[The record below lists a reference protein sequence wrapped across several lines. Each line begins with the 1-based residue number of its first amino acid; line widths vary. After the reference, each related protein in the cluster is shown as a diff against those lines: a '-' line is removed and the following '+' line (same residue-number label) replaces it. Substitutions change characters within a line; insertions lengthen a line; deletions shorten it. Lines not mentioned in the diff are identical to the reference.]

1 MKTETKETP
10 VKGALIYQ
18 PHGAAGEYAKW
29 AINLY
34 HGCSNGC
41 TYCYNRRGVLSHVFG
56 DKPELAAPIIKLRE
70 KLLNM
75 YMKDRGIT
83 ARENIY
89 SSAVFMYGVLAA
101 QRLILTDLAKIGEDK
116 IRKDGGI
123 FFSFT
128 CDPFDSYLANNN
140 NITQWMLRTLVTS
153 QIPVTILT
161 KNVDWLYTEGWKLVL
176 TRSHKAWPEYV
187 ENLPHCLTIGFTIT
201 GKDELE
207 PNAPSTEKRIEA
219 LRKLHDEYKIK
230 TFVSLEPIIDLH
242 SASEVIKETYK
253 ITDEIRIGAQS
264 PIKKDRYDPNEFVGF
279 VTAIKCIARFSKTRL
294 QVKNSMY
301 KQADAF
307 GGVYRDLCVRMLDE
321 IREIYSVKSKEENHE
336 K

>member
-18 PHGAAGEYAKW
+18 PQGAAGEYAKW

-56 DKPELAAPIIKLRE
+56 DKPELEAPIIKSRDRQINYFLE
-70 KLLNM
+70 LKKL
-75 YMKDRGIT
+75 T
-83 ARENIY
+83 AHNPIPDVVIENCTNIAIRSWIY
-89 SSAVFMYGVLAA
+89 IDTKRIGVSRLIEDGGVFM
-101 QRLILTDLAKIGEDK
+101 
-116 IRKDGGI
+116 
-123 FFSFT
+123 SFT
-128 CDPFDSYLANNN
+128 CDPLDAEDNVQNY
-140 NITQWMLRTLVTS
+140 TLYAVKRLLKYG
-153 QIPVTILT
+153 IPATLLT
-161 KNVDWLYTEGWKLVL
+161 KNVAWLKEDNWKKLL
-176 TRSHKAWPEYV
+176 KEYPKHICCSTHHA
-187 ENLPHCLTIGFTIT
+187 LLTIGFTIT

-242 SASEVIKETYK
+242 SASEVIKKTYK

-264 PIKKDRYDPNEFVGF
+264 PIKKNRYNVMEFISF
-279 VTAIKCIARFSKTRL
+279 VVAVRSLANNLDCHFM
-294 QVKNSMY
+294 VKDSMY
-301 KQADAF
+301 KQAETFDDISCR
-307 GGVYRDLCVRMLDE
+307 VCVKALDE
-321 IREIYSVKSKEENHE
+321 IKKIYNLKQKENDE

>member
-18 PHGAAGEYAKW
+18 PQGAAGEYAKW

-89 SSAVFMYGVLAA
+89 PSAVFWYGIFAA

-128 CDPFDSYLANNN
+128 CDPFDSYLDNNN
-140 NITQWMLRTLVTS
+140 NITPWMLQSLVTS

-161 KNVDWLYTEGWKLVL
+161 KNVDWLYTEGWDRAL
-176 TRSHKAWPEYV
+176 THSPMIEPEYA

-201 GKDELE
+201 GKDKLE
-207 PNAPSTEKRIEA
+207 PGAPSTEKRIEA

-230 TFVSLEPIIDLH
+230 TFVSLEPITSICT
-242 SASEVIKETYK
+242 ASEVIKKTYQ

-264 PIKKDRYDPNEFVGF
+264 PIKKDRYDPNEFFGF
-279 VTAIKCIARFSKTRL
+279 VTSVKFLACDLPCRFM
-294 QVKNSMY
+294 VKDSMY
-301 KQADAF
+301 KQAEAF
-307 GGVYRDLCVRMLDE
+307 GGTYRDMCIAKLDE
-321 IREIYSVKSKEENHE
+321 IRKIYESKQTGNDE

>member
-18 PHGAAGEYAKW
+18 PQGAAGEYAKW

-56 DKPELAAPIIKLRE
+56 DKPELAAPIVKSRDRQINYFLECKKL
-70 KLLNM
+70 
-75 YMKDRGIT
+75 T
-83 ARENIY
+83 AHDPIPDVVIENCTNVAIRSWIY
-89 SSAVFMYGVLAA
+89 IDTKRIGVSRLIEDGGVFM
-101 QRLILTDLAKIGEDK
+101 
-116 IRKDGGI
+116 
-123 FFSFT
+123 SFT
-128 CDPFDSYLANNN
+128 CDPLDADDNVQNYTLYAVKRL
-140 NITQWMLRTLVTS
+140 LRYG
-153 QIPVTILT
+153 IPVTLLT
-161 KNVDWLYTEGWKLVL
+161 KNVAWLKEDNWKKLL
-176 TRSHKAWPEYV
+176 KEYPKHICCSTHHA
-187 ENLPHCLTIGFTIT
+187 LLTIGFTIT

-242 SASEVIKETYK
+242 SASEVIKATYK
-253 ITDEIRIGAQS
+253 ITDEIRIGVQS
-264 PIKKDRYDPNEFVGF
+264 PIKKNRYHVMEFISF
-279 VTAIKCIARFSKTRL
+279 VVAVRSLANNLDCYFM
-294 QVKNSMY
+294 VKDSMY
-301 KQADAF
+301 KQAETFDDISCR
-307 GGVYRDLCVRMLDE
+307 VCVKALDE
-321 IREIYSVKSKEENHE
+321 IKNIYNSKQKEENDE

>member
-1 MKTETKETP
+1 METETKEPP

-18 PHGAAGEYAKW
+18 PQGAAGEYAKW

-56 DKPELAAPIIKLRE
+56 DKPKLAAPIIKLRE
-70 KLLNM
+70 KLLKK

-89 SSAVFMYGVLAA
+89 PSAAFMYAVLAA
-101 QRLILTDLAKIGEDK
+101 QRLILADLAKIGEDK

-128 CDPFDSYLANNN
+128 CDPFDSYLENNN
-140 NITQWMLRTLVTS
+140 NIIEWMLYTLVTS

-161 KNVDWLYTEGWKLVL
+161 KNVDWLYTEGCELVL
-176 TRSHKAWPEYV
+176 TRSHKVWPEYV

-201 GKDELE
+201 GNDKLE
-207 PNAPSTEKRIEA
+207 PGAPSTEKRIEA

-230 TFVSLEPIIDLH
+230 TFVSLEPIISIH
-242 SASEVIKETYK
+242 TASEVIKKTYK
-253 ITDEIRIGAQS
+253 ITDEIRLGAQS
-264 PIKKDRYDPNEFVGF
+264 PIKKDRYAPNEFVGF
-279 VTAIKCIARFSKTRL
+279 IIAVKTLARGLDCRFK
-294 QVKNSMY
+294 VKDSMY
-301 KQADAF
+301 KQAETFEGA
-307 GGVYRDLCVRMLDE
+307 YQDLCVRNLDE
-321 IREIYSVKSKEENHE
+321 IKKIYESKQKENDE

>member
-18 PHGAAGEYAKW
+18 PQGAAGEYAKW

-56 DKPELAAPIIKLRE
+56 DKPELAAPIIKSRDRQINYFLE
-70 KLLNM
+70 LKKL
-75 YMKDRGIT
+75 T
-83 ARENIY
+83 AHDPIPDVVIENCTNVAIRSCIY
-89 SSAVFMYGVLAA
+89 IDAKRIGVSRLIEDGGVFM
-101 QRLILTDLAKIGEDK
+101 
-116 IRKDGGI
+116 
-123 FFSFT
+123 SFT
-128 CDPFDSYLANNN
+128 CDPLDAEDNVQNY
-140 NITQWMLRTLVTS
+140 TLYAVKRLFKYG
-153 QIPVTILT
+153 IPATLLT
-161 KNVDWLYTEGWKLVL
+161 KNVAWLKEDNWKKLL
-176 TRSHKAWPEYV
+176 KEYPKHICCSTHHA
-187 ENLPHCLTIGFTIT
+187 LLTIGFTIT

-242 SASEVIKETYK
+242 SASEVIKKTYK

-264 PIKKDRYDPNEFVGF
+264 PIKKNRYNVMEFISF
-279 VTAIKCIARFSKTRL
+279 VVAVRSLANNLDCHFM
-294 QVKNSMY
+294 VKDSMY
-301 KQADAF
+301 KQAETFDDISCR
-307 GGVYRDLCVRMLDE
+307 VCVKALDE
-321 IREIYSVKSKEENHE
+321 IKNIYESKQKENDE

>member
-18 PHGAAGEYAKW
+18 PQGAAGEYAKW

-56 DKPELAAPIIKLRE
+56 DKPELATPIIKQRD
-70 KLLNM
+70 KQLNEYLKKNNM
-75 YMKDRGIT
+75 TAHDAIPQKVIRDTTAVSALSIVAKDIIR
-83 ARENIY
+83 
-89 SSAVFMYGVLAA
+89 
-101 QRLILTDLAKIGEDK
+101 IGEDV
-116 IRKDGGI
+116 IREDGGI

-128 CDPFDSYLANNN
+128 CDPFDPD
-140 NITQWMLRTLVTS
+140 IDMDILRMIVFVLS
-153 QIPVTILT
+153 DRQIPATILT
-161 KNVDWLYTEGWKLVL
+161 KNIDWLENDKWKDFLEL
-176 TRSHKAWPEYV
+176 DADYPDDLLRD
-187 ENLPHCLTIGFTIT
+187 LTIGFTIT

-230 TFVSLEPIIDLH
+230 TFVSLEPITSIH
-242 SASEVIKETYK
+242 AASEVIKKTYK

-279 VTAIKCIARFSKTRL
+279 IVAVKTLARGLDCRFM
-294 QVKNSMY
+294 VKDSMY
-301 KQADAF
+301 KQAETFEGA
-307 GGVYRDLCVRMLDE
+307 YRDLCVRNLDE
-321 IREIYSVKSKEENHE
+321 IKKIYESKQKENDE

>member
-18 PHGAAGEYAKW
+18 PQGAAGEYAKW

-56 DKPELAAPIIKLRE
+56 DKPELASPIIKSRDRQINYFLE
-70 KLLNM
+70 LKKL
-75 YMKDRGIT
+75 T
-83 ARENIY
+83 AHNHIPDVVIENCTNIAIRSWIY
-89 SSAVFMYGVLAA
+89 IDTKRIGVSRLIEDGGVFM
-101 QRLILTDLAKIGEDK
+101 
-116 IRKDGGI
+116 
-123 FFSFT
+123 SFT
-128 CDPFDSYLANNN
+128 CDPLDAEDNVQNY
-140 NITQWMLRTLVTS
+140 TLYAVKRLLKYG
-153 QIPVTILT
+153 IPATLLT
-161 KNVDWLYTEGWKLVL
+161 KNVAWLKEDNWKKLL
-176 TRSHKAWPEYV
+176 KEYPKHICCSTHHA
-187 ENLPHCLTIGFTIT
+187 LLTIGFTIT

-242 SASEVIKETYK
+242 SASEVIKKTYK

-264 PIKKDRYDPNEFVGF
+264 PIKKNRYNVMEFISF
-279 VTAIKCIARFSKTRL
+279 VVAVRSLANNLDCHFM
-294 QVKNSMY
+294 VKDSMY
-301 KQADAF
+301 KQAETFDDISCR
-307 GGVYRDLCVRMLDE
+307 VCVKALDE
-321 IREIYSVKSKEENHE
+321 IKNIYESKQKENDE

>member
-18 PHGAAGEYAKW
+18 PQGAAGKYAKW

-56 DKPELAAPIIKLRE
+56 DKPELAAPIIKSRDRQINYFLE
-70 KLLNM
+70 LKKL
-75 YMKDRGIT
+75 T
-83 ARENIY
+83 AHNPIPDVVIENCTNIAIRSWIY
-89 SSAVFMYGVLAA
+89 IDTKRIGVSRLIEDGGVFM
-101 QRLILTDLAKIGEDK
+101 
-116 IRKDGGI
+116 
-123 FFSFT
+123 SFT
-128 CDPFDSYLANNN
+128 CDPLDAEDNVQNY
-140 NITQWMLRTLVTS
+140 TLYAVKRLLKYG
-153 QIPVTILT
+153 IPATLLT
-161 KNVDWLYTEGWKLVL
+161 KNVAWLKEDNWKKLL
-176 TRSHKAWPEYV
+176 KEYPKHICCSTHHA
-187 ENLPHCLTIGFTIT
+187 LLTIGFTIT

-242 SASEVIKETYK
+242 SASEVIKKTYK

-264 PIKKDRYDPNEFVGF
+264 PIKKNRYNVMEFISF
-279 VTAIKCIARFSKTRL
+279 VVAVRSLANNLDCHFM
-294 QVKNSMY
+294 VKDSMY
-301 KQADAF
+301 KQAETFDDISCR
-307 GGVYRDLCVRMLDE
+307 VCVKALDE
-321 IREIYSVKSKEENHE
+321 IKNIYESKQKENDE

>member
-1 MKTETKETP
+1 MQDKEETP

-18 PHGAAGEYAKW
+18 PQGAAGEYAKW

-56 DKPELAAPIIKLRE
+56 GKPELAAPIVKARD
-70 KLLNM
+70 KYLNW
-75 YMKDRGIT
+75 YMKENSLT
-83 ARENIY
+83 AHDAIPQKVIRDTTDT
-89 SSAVFMYGVLAA
+89 AA
-101 QRLILTDLAKIGEDK
+101 ISVVAKDVIRIGEDI
-116 IRKDGGI
+116 IREDGGI

-128 CDPFDSYLANNN
+128 CDPFDPDIDAD
-140 NITQWMLRTLVTS
+140 MLRMIVFVLLDR

-161 KNVDWLYTEGWKLVL
+161 KNVDWLEIDKWKDFLEPDTDYPDDL
-176 TRSHKAWPEYV
+176 LRD
-187 ENLPHCLTIGFTIT
+187 LTIGFTIT

-207 PNAPSTEKRIEA
+207 PGAPSTEKRIEA

-230 TFVSLEPIIDLH
+230 TFVSLEPITSIH
-242 SASEVIKETYK
+242 TASEVIKKTYQ

-279 VTAIKCIARFSKTRL
+279 IVAVKTLARGLDCRFM
-294 QVKNSMY
+294 VKDSMY
-301 KQADAF
+301 KQAETFEGA
-307 GGVYRDLCVRMLDE
+307 YRDLCVRNLDE
-321 IREIYSVKSKEENHE
+321 IKKIYESKQKENDE

>member
-1 MKTETKETP
+1 M
-10 VKGALIYQ
+10 
-18 PHGAAGEYAKW
+18 
-29 AINLY
+29 
-34 HGCSNGC
+34 
-41 TYCYNRRGVLSHVFG
+41 SHVFG
-56 DKPELAAPIIKLRE
+56 DKPKLAAPIIKLRE

-89 SSAVFMYGVLAA
+89 SSAVFMHGVLAA
-101 QRLILTDLAKIGEDK
+101 QRLILADLAKIGEDK

-140 NITQWMLRTLVTS
+140 NITQWMLHTLVTR

-161 KNVDWLYTEGWKLVL
+161 KNVDWLYTKGWELTL
-176 TRSHKAWPEYV
+176 TRSPNAWPEYV

-207 PNAPSTEKRIEA
+207 PNAPSTAKRIEA

-242 SASEVIKETYK
+242 SASEVIKATYQ
-253 ITDEIRIGAQS
+253 ITDEIRIGVQS
-264 PIKKDRYDPNEFVGF
+264 PIKRDRYDPNEFVGF
-279 VTAIKCIARFSKTRL
+279 IVAVKTLARGLDCRFM
-294 QVKNSMY
+294 VKESMY
-301 KQADAF
+301 KQAETFEGA
-307 GGVYRDLCVRMLDE
+307 YRDLCVRNLDE
-321 IREIYSVKSKEENHE
+321 IKNIYESKQKE
-336 K
+336 KDEK

>member
-1 MKTETKETP
+1 METETKETP
-10 VKGALIYQ
+10 IKGALIYQ
-18 PHGAAGEYAKW
+18 PQGAAGEYAKW

-56 DKPELAAPIIKLRE
+56 DKPELAAPIVKLRE

-89 SSAVFMYGVLAA
+89 PSAVFWYGIFAA

-128 CDPFDSYLANNN
+128 CDPFDSYLDNNN
-140 NITQWMLRTLVTS
+140 NITKWMLHTLVTS
-153 QIPVTILT
+153 RIPVTILT
-161 KNVDWLYTEGWKLVL
+161 KNVDWLYTEGWDRAL
-176 TRSHKAWPEYV
+176 THSPMIEPEYA

-201 GKDELE
+201 GNDKLE
-207 PNAPSTEKRIEA
+207 PGAPSTEKRIEA

-230 TFVSLEPIIDLH
+230 TFVSLEPITDL
-242 SASEVIKETYK
+242 AIALEVIKETSK
-253 ITDEIRIGAQS
+253 ITNEIRLGVQS
-264 PIKKDRYDPNEFVGF
+264 PIKKDRYDHNEFTGF
-279 VTAIKCIARFSKTRL
+279 VVLVKIMARSLDCRFM
-294 QVKNSMY
+294 VKESMY
-301 KQADAF
+301 KQAETFEGDD
-307 GGVYRDLCVRMLDE
+307 RDVCISKLDE
-321 IREIYSVKSKEENHE
+321 IRKIYESKKTENDE

>member
-18 PHGAAGEYAKW
+18 PQGAAGEYAKW

-41 TYCYNRRGVLSHVFG
+41 TYCYNRRGLLSHVFG
-56 DKPELAAPIIKLRE
+56 DKPELAAPIVKARDKNINR
-70 KLLNM
+70 
-75 YMKDRGIT
+75 YMKENNLT
-83 ARENIY
+83 AHDAIPQKVIRDTTAV
-89 SSAVFMYGVLAA
+89 SALSIV
-101 QRLILTDLAKIGEDK
+101 AKDIIRIGEDV
-116 IRKDGGI
+116 IREDGGI

-128 CDPFDSYLANNN
+128 CDPFDPD
-140 NITQWMLRTLVTS
+140 IDMDILRMIVFVLS
-153 QIPVTILT
+153 DRKIPATILT
-161 KNVDWLYTEGWKLVL
+161 KNIDWLENDKWKDFLEPDADYPDDL
-176 TRSHKAWPEYV
+176 LRD
-187 ENLPHCLTIGFTIT
+187 LTIGFTIT

-207 PNAPSTEKRIEA
+207 PGAPSTEKRIEA

-242 SASEVIKETYK
+242 SASEVIKKTYK

-279 VTAIKCIARFSKTRL
+279 IVA
-294 QVKNSMY
+294 VKNLARDLDCRFMVKDSMY
-301 KQADAF
+301 KQAEAF
-307 GGVYRDLCVRMLDE
+307 GGVYRDLCVRRLDE
-321 IREIYSVKSKEENHE
+321 IREIYKSKQKEENHE

>member
-1 MKTETKETP
+1 METETKETP

-18 PHGAAGEYAKW
+18 PQGAAGEYAKW

-56 DKPELAAPIIKLRE
+56 DKPELAAPIVKSRDRQINYFLELKKL
-70 KLLNM
+70 
-75 YMKDRGIT
+75 T
-83 ARENIY
+83 AHNPIPDVVIENCTNIAIRSWIY
-89 SSAVFMYGVLAA
+89 IDTKRIGVSRLIEDGGVFM
-101 QRLILTDLAKIGEDK
+101 
-116 IRKDGGI
+116 
-123 FFSFT
+123 SFT
-128 CDPFDSYLANNN
+128 CDPLDAEDNVQNY
-140 NITQWMLRTLVTS
+140 TLYAVKRLLKYG
-153 QIPVTILT
+153 IPATLLT
-161 KNVDWLYTEGWKLVL
+161 KNVAWLKEDNWKKLL
-176 TRSHKAWPEYV
+176 KEYPKHICCSTHHA
-187 ENLPHCLTIGFTIT
+187 LLTIGFTIT

-242 SASEVIKETYK
+242 SASDVIKETYK

-264 PIKKDRYDPNEFVGF
+264 PIKKNRYNVMEFISF
-279 VTAIKCIARFSKTRL
+279 VVAVRSLANNLDCHFM
-294 QVKNSMY
+294 VKDSMY
-301 KQADAF
+301 KQAETFDDISCR
-307 GGVYRDLCVRMLDE
+307 VCVKALDE
-321 IREIYSVKSKEENHE
+321 IKNIYESKQKENDE

>member
-1 MKTETKETP
+1 MEPETKETP
-10 VKGALIYQ
+10 IKGTLIYQ
-18 PHGAAGEYAKW
+18 PQGAAGEYAKW

-56 DKPELAAPIIKLRE
+56 DKPELAAPIVKLRE

-89 SSAVFMYGVLAA
+89 PSAVFWYGIFAA

-128 CDPFDSYLANNN
+128 CDPFDSYLDNNN
-140 NITQWMLRTLVTS
+140 NITKWMLQTLVTS

-161 KNVDWLYTEGWKLVL
+161 KNVDWLYTEGWDRAL
-176 TRSHKAWPEYV
+176 THSPMIEPEYA

-201 GKDELE
+201 GKDKLE
-207 PNAPSTEKRIEA
+207 PGAPSTEKRIEA

-230 TFVSLEPIIDLH
+230 TFVSLEPITSICT
-242 SASEVIKETYK
+242 ASEVIKKTYQ

-264 PIKKDRYDPNEFVGF
+264 PIKKDRYDPNEFFGF
-279 VTAIKCIARFSKTRL
+279 VTSVKFLACDLPCRFM
-294 QVKNSMY
+294 VKDSMY
-301 KQADAF
+301 KQAEAF
-307 GGVYRDLCVRMLDE
+307 GGTYRDMCIAKLDE
-321 IREIYSVKSKEENHE
+321 IRKIYESKQTGNDE

>member
-1 MKTETKETP
+1 MQDKEETP

-18 PHGAAGEYAKW
+18 PQGAAGEYAKW

-56 DKPELAAPIIKLRE
+56 GKPELAAPIVKARD
-70 KLLNM
+70 KYLNW
-75 YMKDRGIT
+75 YMKENSLT
-83 ARENIY
+83 AHDAIPQKVIRDTTDT
-89 SSAVFMYGVLAA
+89 AA
-101 QRLILTDLAKIGEDK
+101 ISVVAEDVIRIGEDI
-116 IRKDGGI
+116 IREDGGI

-128 CDPFDSYLANNN
+128 CDPFDPDIDAD
-140 NITQWMLRTLVTS
+140 MLRMIVFVLLDR

-161 KNVDWLYTEGWKLVL
+161 ENVDWLEIDKWKDFLEPDTDYPDDL
-176 TRSHKAWPEYV
+176 LRD
-187 ENLPHCLTIGFTIT
+187 LTIGFTIT

-207 PNAPSTEKRIEA
+207 PGAPSTEKRIEA

-230 TFVSLEPIIDLH
+230 TFVSLEPITSIH
-242 SASEVIKETYK
+242 TASEVIKKTYQ

-279 VTAIKCIARFSKTRL
+279 IVAVKTLARGLDCRFM
-294 QVKNSMY
+294 VKDSMY
-301 KQADAF
+301 KQAETFEGA
-307 GGVYRDLCVRMLDE
+307 YRDLCVRNLDE
-321 IREIYSVKSKEENHE
+321 IKKIYESKQKENDE